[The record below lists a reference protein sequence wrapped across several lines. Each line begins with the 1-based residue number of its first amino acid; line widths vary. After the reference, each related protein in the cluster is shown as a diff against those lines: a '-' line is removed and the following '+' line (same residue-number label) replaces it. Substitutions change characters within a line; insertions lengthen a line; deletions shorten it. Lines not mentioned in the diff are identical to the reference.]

1 MKYDAKHYFIVQKHL
16 FKSHLLEYLE
26 ITTEYPHSFLNRGE
40 KFLYK
45 VWVKFEYDTTHD
57 EH

>member
-1 MKYDAKHYFIVQKHL
+1 MKYDAKHYFIVQKHFL
-16 FKSHLLEYLE
+16 KGHLLEYLE
-26 ITTEYPHSFLNRGE
+26 ITTEYPHSFLNTGE
-40 KFLYK
+40 KFLSK